1 MNITDVDDQA
11 AAVLN
16 YYFQEFQLVWVK
28 ALAKAAQVEILRI
41 SNLRLKF
48 SK

>member
-11 AAVLN
+11 TEVLN
-16 YYFQEFQLVWVK
+16 YYFQEFQLLWVQT
-28 ALAKAAQVEILRI
+28 LAKAAQVEILRI
-41 SNLRLKF
+41 SNLRLKY